1 MIVEL
6 YTRIASTSRNTNGTN
21 SLLVSFRFVRS
32 LLFRRQ
38 FNTRYFDNNRPFIH
52 HRDTSDKI
60 SFDVIDPPPPP
71 SPLYFTRGGKNLLE
85 EEEEKAE
92 ETDRKKK
99 DANSRSRSRR
109 GSSPPIPSTLSTS
122 TSCQSRP
129 SPCHPSTAHPN
140 APLGAGLCIFNKF
153 RECSKPAIS
162 GGGCSEGG
170 FSAASQTVSSRLFMC
185 EAFAILSVP
194 HRPPP
199 YQRPRPHLSH
209 SFSLSRLP
217 FSLFLL
223 IPSLRESS
231 SAG

>member
-1 MIVEL
+1 MTLSIHLLLPLHSILLAEG
-6 YTRIASTSRNTNGTN
+6 RIYW
-21 SLLVSFRFVRS
+21 
-32 LLFRRQ
+32 RR
-38 FNTRYFDNNRPFIH
+38 RRRRRRRPTARRKMQI
-52 HRDTSDKI
+52 R
-60 SFDVIDPPPPP
+60 
-71 SPLYFTRGGKNLLE
+71 E
-85 EEEEKAE
+85 AE
-92 ETDRKKK
+92 V
-99 DANSRSRSRR
+99 AV
-109 GSSPPIPSTLSTS
+109 GAPPPIPSTLSTS

-223 IPSLRESS
+223 IPSLRE
-231 SAG
+231 